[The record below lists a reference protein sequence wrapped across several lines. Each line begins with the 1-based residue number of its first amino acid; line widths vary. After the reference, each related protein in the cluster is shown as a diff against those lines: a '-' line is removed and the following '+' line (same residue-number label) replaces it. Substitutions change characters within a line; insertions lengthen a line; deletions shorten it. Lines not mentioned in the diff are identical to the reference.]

1 MREDAT
7 VEWIGDPN
15 AWIALLTLAALEI
28 VLGIDNVIFISI
40 LANKLPEHQRD
51 NARRAGLGLALGTR
65 ILLLLSLAWIVGLE
79 ASLFELFGHGIS
91 GRDLVLILGG
101 IFLIGKSTHEI
112 HHKVE
117 GGHEE
122 GRQLAAVSFVGV
134 LVQIALLDIVFS
146 LDSVITAVGM
156 ADQIMVMIIAVMI
169 AVGIMLIASG
179 PIAAFVGKHPTVAM
193 LALSF
198 LLLIGTSL
206 VAEGFG
212 VHIPKGYIYTA
223 MGFSV
228 LVEALNL
235 RAGSRK
241 AGPLHPGPSLSEVR
255 RTTPDA

>member
-1 MREDAT
+1 
-7 VEWIGDPN
+7 
-15 AWIALLTLAALEI
+15 
-28 VLGIDNVIFISI
+28 
-40 LANKLPEHQRD
+40 
-51 NARRAGLGLALGTR
+51 
-65 ILLLLSLAWIVGLE
+65 LLLLSLAWIVGLE
-79 ASLFELFGHGIS
+79 ESLFRLFGHEIS
-91 GRDLVLILGG
+91 GRDLVLIVGG

-122 GRQLAAVSFVGV
+122 GRGAATVSFIGV
-134 LVQIALLDIVFS
+134 LIQVALLDIVFS

-156 ADQIMVMIIAVMI
+156 ADQIMVMIIAVVI

-179 PIAAFVGKHPTVAM
+179 PIASFVGKYPTVAM

-212 VHIPKGYIYTA
+212 IHIPKGYIYTA

-235 RAGSRK
+235 RSGSRK
-241 AGPLHPGPSLSEVR
+241 AGPLHPGPSPSEVR
-255 RTTPDA
+255 RTTETA